1 MAIPDNNTTGVN
13 FIVAVAGLSSIT
25 DLDLRFDGTI
35 SSPDP
40 LSTTVGVNHSWVGDM
55 IFRLTSPGG
64 TTVTLYD
71 RPGVPASTFGCSS
84 NNLFALTLDDEAGS
98 ALEGQCPG
106 GTDAGPLTGSF
117 TPNNPLSAFDG
128 QNPNGNWTLTAI
140 DAAGG
145 DVGTV
150 RNFSLIFGGACG
162 TPTTTPT
169 VPPGTPS
176 ATPSATCPPNI
187 THSSSQAITPLNSV
201 SCNNASGHTDNSYWR
216 AFNMNTFVGG
226 SDYNVTSVSF
236 GVEEATGAGGTQ
248 PVTVRLYTNSGGA
261 FPAGTRTQ
269 IATTTI
275 QVLDSASGT
284 VLSVPLVATVPAGS
298 ELVMEVFTPNGQ
310 ATGNFF
316 FIGSNTAAETGP
328 SYLSAADCG
337 IANPTDTAAIG
348 FPDMNIVFN
357 IQGSCGPGGTPSPTA
372 TVPPGTPTPSPSA
385 TCVPGGGT
393 TVSYTGAPVA
403 IPDNNTTGVN
413 LVVAVAGVGTISD
426 LDIRFDGTVSSPDP
440 LSTTVGVNHSWVGD
454 MIFRLT
460 SPGGTTVTFYD
471 RPGVPAATFGCSSNN
486 LFALTLD
493 DEAGSALEGQC
504 PGDTDAG
511 PLTGSFTPNNPLSAF
526 DGQNADGNW
535 TLTAID
541 AAGGDVGT
549 VRSFSLIF
557 GGGGCTSPTPP
568 PPSSTP
574 SPTVSPS
581 CPPVITHS
589 SSQAITALNSVS
601 CNNASGHADNSY
613 WRAFNMATFTGSQQ
627 YDVTSVSFGVEE
639 ATGAGGTQPVT
650 VRLYT
655 NSGAAFPGGTRTQ
668 IATTTVQVLDSASG
682 TVLSVP
688 LVATVPSGT
697 SELVMEVFTPNGQA
711 TGNFFF
717 IGSNTAAETGP
728 SYLSAADCGLAT
740 PTDTATIGFPDM
752 NIVFN
757 VLGSCVISTPTPSPT
772 ATASATATTTPPPG
786 TPTPTITPPD
796 GTPTPTATA
805 SPSASPVSK
814 AINLSTRMRVQTGD
828 RVGIGGFI
836 ITGSSPKDVIIRAIG
851 PTLARNDILDFLA
864 DPVLELH
871 GPSGF
876 TTIINN
882 NWRDT
887 QEDEIEA
894 TGIPPTNDLESAIV
908 VTLDPGSYTAIVRG
922 NGNTSGV
929 ALVEVYDL
937 NQGADA
943 KLGNLSTRA
952 FVSTGD
958 NIVIAGFLLSD
969 NFGING
975 LGGPNDDRVIVRGLG
990 PSLAPAI
997 FPASAVLA
1005 DPTLELR
1012 DANGTLIVSNN
1023 DWQDNAVQA
1032 AEITAAG
1039 LAPANSLEAAIAATL
1054 PPGLYTAL
1062 LAGRNNGTGIGIVE
1076 IYDLGPAPAP

>member
-1 MAIPDNNTTGVN
+1 VSYTGAPVAIPDNNTTGVN

-25 DLDLRFDGTI
+25 DLDLRFDGTV

-150 RNFSLIFGGACG
+150 RAFSLIFGGSCG
-162 TPTTTPT
+162 TPSPTPS
-169 VPPGTPS
+169 GTPS
-176 ATPSATCPPNI
+176 TPTPTASASPSCPPVI

-216 AFNMNTFVGG
+216 AFNMATFVPG
-226 SDYNVTSVSF
+226 SAYNVTSVSF

-269 IATTTI
+269 IATTTV

-284 VLSVPLVATVPAGS
+284 VLTVPLVATVPAGA

-337 IANPTDTAAIG
+337 IATPTDTAAIG

-357 IQGSCGPGGTPSPTA
+357 VNGFCTPGGTPTPTPTA
-372 TVPPGTPTPSPSA
+372 TVSPTTTPTATPTATPSTPTP
-385 TCVPGGGT
+385 
-393 TVSYTGAPVA
+393 
-403 IPDNNTTGVN
+403 
-413 LVVAVAGVGTISD
+413 
-426 LDIRFDGTVSSPDP
+426 
-440 LSTTVGVNHSWVGD
+440 
-454 MIFRLT
+454 
-460 SPGGTTVTFYD
+460 
-471 RPGVPAATFGCSSNN
+471 
-486 LFALTLD
+486 
-493 DEAGSALEGQC
+493 
-504 PGDTDAG
+504 
-511 PLTGSFTPNNPLSAF
+511 
-526 DGQNADGNW
+526 
-535 TLTAID
+535 
-541 AAGGDVGT
+541 
-549 VRSFSLIF
+549 
-557 GGGGCTSPTPP
+557 
-568 PPSSTP
+568 
-574 SPTVSPS
+574 
-581 CPPVITHS
+581 
-589 SSQAITALNSVS
+589 
-601 CNNASGHADNSY
+601 
-613 WRAFNMATFTGSQQ
+613 
-627 YDVTSVSFGVEE
+627 
-639 ATGAGGTQPVT
+639 
-650 VRLYT
+650 
-655 NSGAAFPGGTRTQ
+655 
-668 IATTTVQVLDSASG
+668 
-682 TVLSVP
+682 
-688 LVATVPSGT
+688 
-697 SELVMEVFTPNGQA
+697 
-711 TGNFFF
+711 
-717 IGSNTAAETGP
+717 
-728 SYLSAADCGLAT
+728 T
-740 PTDTATIGFPDM
+740 PTGTPA
-752 NIVFN
+752 
-757 VLGSCVISTPTPSPT
+757 TPTPSPT
-772 ATASATATTTPPPG
+772 ASASP
-786 TPTPTITPPD
+786 
-796 GTPTPTATA
+796 TA
-805 SPSASPVSK
+805 SPSASPSPASK
-814 AINLSTRMRVQTGD
+814 AINLSTRMRVETGD

-836 ITGSSPKDVIIRAIG
+836 ITGNAPKRVIVRAIG
-851 PTLARNDILDFLA
+851 PTLTQFDVPNVLA

-876 TTIINN
+876 TTITNN

-887 QEDEIEA
+887 QEQEIQD

-908 VTLDPGSYTAIVRG
+908 ATLEPGSYTAIVRG
-922 NGNTSGV
+922 NGNTTGV

-937 NQGADA
+937 DQAADA
-943 KLGNLSTRA
+943 KLANLSTRA

-958 NIVIAGFLLSD
+958 NVVIAGFLLSGD
-969 NFGING
+969 PAIDG
-975 LGGPNDDRVIVRGLG
+975 LGGPSDDRVIVRGIG

-997 FPASAVLA
+997 FPASVVLA

-1012 DANGTLIVSNN
+1012 DANGSLILSNN
-1023 DWQDNAVQA
+1023 DWQDNAAQA
-1032 AEITAAG
+1032 AEIIAAG
-1039 LAPANSLEAAIAATL
+1039 LAPANALESAIAATL

-1062 LAGRNNGTGIGIVE
+1062 LAGRNSGIGIGLVE
-1076 IYDLGPAPAP
+1076 IYDRGAAPPAP